1 MSKKIIIA
9 THNKNKV
16 REYKEILEP
25 LGYEVFSD
33 KDFNLNAE
41 PKEDGTTYE
50 ENAYIKAKALAEL
63 IDLPVISDDS
73 GIEIDALGTH
83 FPGIHSSRYAASISS
98 DYRVV
103 DAHILSLMEN
113 ETNRDAAYH
122 CCICLL
128 KNKDAKPLFFNGK
141 CEGKILNEIGGYNG
155 FGYDPIFMANEGNT
169 RFGDVPDEVK
179 NKISHRAKALSLLL
193 SYLSK
198 EIC

>member
-1 MSKKIIIA
+1 MKKQIIIA

-41 PKEDGTTYE
+41 PDETGTTYQ

-63 IDLPVISDDS
+63 IDMPVISDDS
-73 GIEIDALGTH
+73 GIEIDALGEH
-83 FPGIHSSRYAASISS
+83 FPGIHSSRYAASISD

-103 DAHILSLMEN
+103 DEHILSLLKGKEN
-113 ETNRDAAYH
+113 RNAAYH

-128 KNKDAKPLFFNGK
+128 KGKNEEPLFFNGV
-141 CEGKILNEIGGYNG
+141 CEGKILETIGGYNG
-155 FGYDPIFMANEGNT
+155 FGYDPIFEAKEGNT
-169 RFGDVPDEVK
+169 RFGDVSDEVK
-179 NKISHRAKALSLLL
+179 NKISHRAKALKLLL
-193 SYLSK
+193 EYLSK
-198 EIC
+198 EVC